1 VTQDE
6 LGWFFRTAGQ
16 ARAALT
22 EVGWRLSWPQWR
34 RPLPIPLPCLLLLL
48 HLLLLLALSLLLLLH
63 LLLLLL
69 PSSRLLSADGP
80 KALKGYT
87 NPTNPPYITKSNPT
101 SWQYPLPKLW
111 PSRLKTMQAS
121 FVLSVIIFETLSQML
136 LQIRQCVLDTSN
148 ICLYSSDVKINIKAQ
163 SATWYFWCFRAT
175 LGSSSW

>member
-1 VTQDE
+1 MVFSNRWSGKSRFD
-6 LGWFFRTAGQ
+6 W
-16 ARAALT
+16 
-22 EVGWRLSWPQWR
+22 SWLEAQLASVAP
-34 RPLPIPLPCLLLLL
+34 PPPHSPSLPW
-48 HLLLLLALSLLLLLH
+48 AFYSSSTSSFY
-63 LLLLLL
+63 L
-69 PSSRLLSADGP
+69 PSAFFSSSTSSFYCFPPPDYCQLMAP

-111 PSRLKTMQAS
+111 PSRLKTKQAS
-121 FVLSVIIFETLSQML
+121 FVLTVIIFETLSQML
-136 LQIRQCVLDTSN
+136 LQIKQCVLDTSN